1 MADLFS
7 GTAQQAPSYVKS
19 TSETPKWMQDALY
32 NQINT
37 ATTIANQPY
46 QPYGYTDAAGNFVP
60 GQRIAEPVA
69 DTLAGYENVRQSV
82 GGWKPAM
89 GKAMTGTEGL
99 TGQNAG
105 VTQGLGYMTEGAD
118 LTRGAVGQGSLT
130 GVQGYLGQAT
140 GLNPL
145 TAAQDY
151 MGQSAGTT
159 AQSLSERAM
168 AYADPYMRAAARSGA
183 TYIPE
188 YMNPYNEA
196 VTSQIARL
204 GARNLQENILPALSD
219 QFIRSGTFGG
229 TRMGEFGQRA
239 ARDTQEAILAQQAQ
253 ALQSGYGQAL
263 SAAQA
268 EAAKQAGL
276 AGTAGQIAGADLS
289 RILQGAGQ
297 YGTLGQ
303 AQTAAGQAQQQYGL
317 SAAQAQQQAAA
328 QDYARML
335 QASGQYGTLGQLAG
349 QLTGQQQQ
357 ALLQAG
363 QLYGTTS
370 AADINA
376 RLAQA
381 GQMANIGQGYAGTS
395 ISEAQR
401 QQSALQ
407 QLANMAGQQQ
417 QYSAADS
424 AALMQIGAAQQAQEQ
439 AQLDQAYAD
448 FVEQRD
454 YARNQADWLNNQ
466 IRGIAPSVPT
476 TTTQTGVTTQF
487 GASPLTQ
494 LAQGAAL
501 IAGLNRLGT

>member
-7 GTAQQAPSYVKS
+7 GTAQKAPSYVKS

-303 AQTAAGQAQQQYGL
+303 
-317 SAAQAQQQAAA
+317 
-328 QDYARML
+328 
-335 QASGQYGTLGQLAG
+335 LAG

-454 YARNQADWLNNQ
+454 YPKMQADWLNNQ

-501 IAGLNRLGT
+501 IAGLSKIG

>member
-303 AQTAAGQAQQQYGL
+303 
-317 SAAQAQQQAAA
+317 
-328 QDYARML
+328 
-335 QASGQYGTLGQLAG
+335 LAG

-454 YARNQADWLNNQ
+454 YPKMQADWLNNQ

>member
-303 AQTAAGQAQQQYGL
+303 
-317 SAAQAQQQAAA
+317 
-328 QDYARML
+328 
-335 QASGQYGTLGQLAG
+335 LAG

>member
-7 GTAQQAPSYVKS
+7 GTANKAPSYVKS

-303 AQTAAGQAQQQYGL
+303 
-317 SAAQAQQQAAA
+317 
-328 QDYARML
+328 
-335 QASGQYGTLGQLAG
+335 LAG

-454 YARNQADWLNNQ
+454 YPKMQADWLNNQ

>member
-82 GGWKPAM
+82 GSWKPAM
-89 GKAMTGTEGL
+89 GTAMTGTEGL

-105 VTQGLGYMTEGAD
+105 VTQGLGYMTEGAG

-303 AQTAAGQAQQQYGL
+303 
-317 SAAQAQQQAAA
+317 
-328 QDYARML
+328 
-335 QASGQYGTLGQLAG
+335 LAG

-424 AALMQIGAAQQAQEQ
+424 AGLMQIGAAQQAQEQ

-454 YARNQADWLNNQ
+454 YPKMQADWLNNQ

>member
-1 MADLFS
+1 MATSDLFQ
-7 GTAQQAPSYVKS
+7 GTQVQAPTYVKS
-19 TSETPKWMQDALY
+19 TTETPKWMQDALY

-37 ATTIANQPY
+37 ATTLANTGY
-46 QPYGYTDAAGNFVP
+46 QPYIERDEF
-60 GQRIAEPVA
+60 GQPRLDESGRPIPIQRLADQGK

-82 GGWKPAM
+82 GQWQPAV
-89 GKAMTGTEGL
+89 GAALSGTQGL
-99 TGQNAG
+99 TGQAGG
-105 VTQGLGYMTEGAD
+105 VTQGLGYMTEGAG
-118 LTRGAVGQGSLT
+118 LTRGAVGQGSLP

-140 GLNPL
+140 ALNPY
-145 TAAQDY
+145 AAGQGY
-151 MGQSAGTT
+151 IGQSATT
-159 AQSLSERAM
+159 TGQSLAERAM
-168 AYADPYMRAAARSGA
+168 QYADPYMSAASRSGA

-188 YMNPYNEA
+188 YMNPYNAA
-196 VTSQIARL
+196 VTNQIAKL
-204 GARNLQENILPALSD
+204 GARNLQENVLPALSD
-219 QFIRSGTFGG
+219 QFIRAGTFGG

-253 ALQSGYGQAL
+253 ALQQGYGQAL

-303 AQTAAGQAQQQYGL
+303 
-317 SAAQAQQQAAA
+317 
-328 QDYARML
+328 
-335 QASGQYGTLGQLAG
+335 LAG

-381 GQMANIGQGYAGTS
+381 NQMANIGQGYAGTA

-407 QLANMAGQQQ
+407 QLANLAGQQQ

-448 FVEQRD
+448 FAEQRD
-454 YARNQADWLNNQ
+454 WNKQQADWLNNQ

-476 TTTQTGVTTQF
+476 TTTQSGYTTQF

-494 LAQGAAL
+494 LAQAGLA
-501 IAGLNRLGT
+501 IAGLNKEGLFP